1 MRRAAFTVTAATLL
15 LTIASAADP
24 PPLQEGLWEIR
35 GQSIDNPGGRK
46 SEFTYRL
53 CRNHAYDKAMDA
65 MVKNVKDCTTAF
77 DSLGDGRYS
86 SESRCT
92 IDGTVIVSKGTYTY
106 LSATSARSESYAT
119 YTPAY
124 RGKTDETVIQ
134 DQNYV
139 GACPAGMRPGDR
151 ITVDGTL
158 QRYGR

>member
-1 MRRAAFTVTAATLL
+1 MRRAAFTVSAATLL

-35 GQSIDNPGGRK
+35 GQSIDNPGGKK

-151 ITVDGTL
+151 ITVSSVL
-158 QRYGR
+158 PR

>member
-1 MRRAAFTVTAATLL
+1 MRRAAFTVSAATLL

-35 GQSIDNPGGRK
+35 GQSIDNPGGKK

-65 MVKNVKDCTTAF
+65 MVKNVKDCTTSF

-92 IDGTVIVSKGTYTY
+92 IDGTVILSKGTYTY
-106 LSATSARSESYAT
+106 LSATSTRSESHAT
-119 YTPAY
+119 YTPAH

-139 GACPAGMRPGDR
+139 GACPAGMKPGDR
-151 ITVDGTL
+151 ITVGGTL